1 MHLQTQSV
9 WFKTDKKGRAQYSK
23 RGSIKNVLTKYYGST
38 KELNRRLDILS
49 AIHADPK
56 LTRKI
61 GTERIDAKYN
71 RMVND
76 PSVNVER
83 ASSPERNGRLEELW
97 RIEQLNVLSDI
108 GLKMA
113 KQYDVDWQP
122 ATTYQ
127 TDGQH
132 RTRDSYIEHERQTEQ
147 VERTNQEQLTK
158 TSKELTDAQNELK
171 RSKQELAD
179 SQRAVKREK
188 QRISRL
194 KQNIND
200 SFENITG
207 AKRPDNMNDM
217 DAIRVI
223 RYHVKSAKSERDK
236 TEQENEALQ
245 RENQRLKQEQAQMK
259 QLNLNQPWYVLR
271 QLIVDVIQALMPVL
285 RELDHDSVTGQKW
298 RDSVTEQVD
307 RQMKQ
312 STLIN
317 TSKKPQKDKSKELER

>member
-1 MHLQTQSV
+1 
-9 WFKTDKKGRAQYSK
+9 
-23 RGSIKNVLTKYYGST
+23 
-38 KELNRRLDILS
+38 
-49 AIHADPK
+49 
-56 LTRKI
+56 
-61 GTERIDAKYN
+61 
-71 RMVND
+71 
-76 PSVNVER
+76 
-83 ASSPERNGRLEELW
+83 
-97 RIEQLNVLSDI
+97 
-108 GLKMA
+108 MA
-113 KQYDVDWQP
+113 KQYDVNWQP

-132 RTRDSYIEHERQTEQ
+132 RTRDSYIEHELQTEQ
-147 VERTNQEQLTK
+147 VERTNQGQLTK

-236 TEQENEALQ
+236 TEQENEVLQ

-259 QLNLNQPWYVLR
+259 
-271 QLIVDVIQALMPVL
+271 
-285 RELDHDSVTGQKW
+285 
-298 RDSVTEQVD
+298 
-307 RQMKQ
+307 
-312 STLIN
+312 
-317 TSKKPQKDKSKELER
+317 